1 MPSSS
6 TLLTR
11 SRKERASA
19 ATYLCEG
26 FCITYFASQIATLM
40 YTDSICDAYYE
51 SCIKIV
57 IHYISDSVS
66 VSDFCVTYLSYSIC
80 NFSDILL
87 QLCSTVI
94 LFNMFFYLLS
104 TPLHSTPLHSTPL
117 RSTPLHSTTPIF
129 L

>member
-1 MPSSS
+1 
-6 TLLTR
+6 
-11 SRKERASA
+11 
-19 ATYLCEG
+19 
-26 FCITYFASQIATLM
+26 M

-66 VSDFCVTYLSYSIC
+66 VSDFYVTYLSYSIC

-87 QLCSTVI
+87 QICSTVI

-104 TPLHSTPLHSTPL
+104 NPLHSTPL